1 MEFTK
6 VGNKSSN
13 TDRSSSNASDIF
25 SKYLNPLETKGEP
38 SKSEKKRTL
47 PPTLPRTQLSRIDEQ
62 VNSKENYD
70 AGNIQT
76 GHSGNPRAADGT
88 ENQTENIYD
97 CPTTFN
103 PRQFNANF
111 DGTIKD
117 PNHKGVAD
125 VRDGKEVGKF
135 TNSSAN
141 GEATKHDL
149 GITERN
155 GNSIRNRTL
164 PRISSIRDVVAIR
177 RVIDT
182 QESQNK
188 DGTIDRYIYLDR
200 GNTCCLRISF
210 LICLI
215 AIIVLFILVANNTS
229 RLSTVEGECPL

>member
-1 MEFTK
+1 M
-6 VGNKSSN
+6 
-13 TDRSSSNASDIF
+13 DRNSSNASDIF
-25 SKYLNPLETKGEP
+25 SKYLSPLETQGEP

-47 PPTLPRTQLSRIDEQ
+47 PPTLPKKQLSRIDEQ
-62 VNSKENYD
+62 VNSKEHFNS
-70 AGNIQT
+70 GNIQNSNNLRDA
-76 GHSGNPRAADGT
+76 GGSG
-88 ENQTENIYD
+88 NQTENIYD

-103 PRQFNANF
+103 PRQFNANY

-117 PNHKGVAD
+117 PHYKVVVD
-125 VRDGKEVGKF
+125 VEEVRGATKL
-135 TNSSAN
+135 TNLHSSAN
-141 GEATKHDL
+141 GEATKHEL

-155 GNSIRNRTL
+155 GNSIRNRTS
-164 PRISSIRDVVAIR
+164 RIASIRDIVGIR
-177 RVIDT
+177 RVINT

-229 RLSTVEGECPL
+229 RLSSIEGECLF

>member
-1 MEFTK
+1 M
-6 VGNKSSN
+6 
-13 TDRSSSNASDIF
+13 DRSSSNASDIF

-47 PPTLPRTQLSRIDEQ
+47 PPTLPRKQLSRIDEQ
-62 VNSKENYD
+62 ANSNGNYD
-70 AGNIQT
+70 PGD
-76 GHSGNPRAADGT
+76 PRVANGT
-88 ENQTENIYD
+88 ENQSENIYD

-103 PRQFNANF
+103 PRQFNANY

-117 PNHKGVAD
+117 SHYKGVVD
-125 VRDGKEVGKF
+125 VGEVKEGGGGAKF
-135 TNSSAN
+135 TNPSAN

-155 GNSIRNRTL
+155 GNSIRNRT
-164 PRISSIRDVVAIR
+164 PRISSLRDLVAIR

-210 LICLI
+210 FICLI

-229 RLSTVEGECPL
+229 RLSTIGECPF